1 MQTLYLN
8 DKKYDVYL
16 AKLALSRALSTDF
29 DFSDVYTEDFEKSV
43 REFQMAKEIEA
54 DGIFGPRTWQA
65 ALPFLYTFTVHTVT
79 EGESFYSLSE
89 YYSTDIELIKKAN
102 PDINPKNLRVGAKIV
117 IPYNFDIVTDK
128 IPYSYKLTQF
138 TLYGLAARYPFL
150 ELSSAGNSVTGKSL
164 YTVKIGRGKKEYF
177 YNASH
182 HANEWITTPLLLKFI
197 EDYSKSYASGGQI
210 GKKGA
215 IFLYN
220 TSSLYLMP
228 LVNPDGVDLVN
239 RDFDTDSQYYQNVL
253 KISENYPSIS
263 FPDGWKANILGTD
276 LNLNY
281 PAYWE
286 EAKRIKFEQGFT
298 SPAPRDFV
306 GEAPLFAVESK
317 AVYDFSKNH
326 DFSLTLSYHTQ
337 GEVIYW
343 KFLDFNPEGS
353 FEIAQKFAQTSG
365 YMVSETPL
373 RSGFAGYK
381 DWFILEYNLPG
392 YTIEVGK
399 GENPLPISNL
409 SDIYNKNLGILT
421 DALSF

>member
-1 MQTLYLN
+1 MRTLYLN
-8 DKKYDVYL
+8 DKNYDVYL
-16 AKLALSRALSTDF
+16 AKLALSRALSKELNFSNEF
-29 DFSDVYTEDFEKSV
+29 DEEFENSV
-43 REFQMAKEIEA
+43 REFQNAKEIDV

-65 ALPFLYTFTVHTVT
+65 ALPFLYSFTVHTVSPGDT
-79 EGESFYSLSE
+79 FYTLSE
-89 YYSTDIELIKKAN
+89 YYSTDINLIKRAN
-102 PDINPKNLRVGAKIV
+102 PDINAKNIQTGSKLV
-117 IPYNFDIVTDK
+117 IPYNFDVVTDK
-128 IPYSYKLTQF
+128 IPYSYLLTQF

-197 EDYSKSYASGGQI
+197 EEYSRSYVNGENI
-210 GKKGA
+210 GKRGA

-220 TSSLYLMP
+220 TSSLYIIP

-239 RDFDTDSQYYQNVL
+239 QVFLTDNPYYRSAL
-253 KISENYPSIS
+253 EISENYPLVP
-263 FPDGWKANILGTD
+263 FPSGWKANILGTD

-286 EAKRIKFEQGFT
+286 EAKRIKYEQGFN

-306 GEAPLFAVESK
+306 GENPLSAVESK
-317 AVYDFSKNH
+317 AVYDFTKNH
-326 DFSLTLSYHTQ
+326 NFSLTLSYHTQ

-353 FEIAQKFAQTSG
+353 LEIAESFAKTSG
-365 YMVSETPL
+365 YQVSETPF

-381 DWFILEYNLPG
+381 DWFISEYNLPG

-399 GENPLPISNL
+399 GENPLPISQLEN
-409 SDIYNKNLGILT
+409 IYQKNLGILT
-421 DALSF
+421 DALTF